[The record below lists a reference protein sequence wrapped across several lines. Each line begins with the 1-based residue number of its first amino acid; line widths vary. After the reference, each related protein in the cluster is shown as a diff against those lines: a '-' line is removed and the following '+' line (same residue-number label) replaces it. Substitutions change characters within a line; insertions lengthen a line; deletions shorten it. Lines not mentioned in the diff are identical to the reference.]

1 MSTAIMVVVVM
12 TGIGIVFGFVLA
24 LTDKKFSMEVNPLIE
39 LVEDELPKG
48 QCGGCGYAGCKAY
61 AEAVVIDK
69 DVPPNL
75 CVPGKE
81 PVARAVAKLTGKTAA
96 KVEPRYAH
104 VRCGGNLDNAV
115 RKYKYEGIKDCV
127 AANLLQGG
135 PKECQYGC
143 IGLGTCVN
151 NCPFGA
157 LSLGTNGLPV
167 VDTKKCTGCG
177 KCESVCPKKVISLL
191 PTKAHVCVEC
201 NSHDKGAVV
210 RKACKAGCLGC
221 GLCARNCEHGA
232 IKVENN
238 LAVVDTHVCIEKC
251 SEAACLAKCPTKAIQ
266 SIIGDLGIQAKT
278 KQEIAANTSDKN

>member
-12 TGIGIVFGFVLA
+12 TGIGIVFGFILA
-24 LTDKKFSMEVNPLIE
+24 LTDKKFAMEVNPLIE

-48 QCGGCGYAGCKAY
+48 QCGGCGYAGCRAY
-61 AEAVVIDK
+61 AEAVVLDK

-81 PVARAVAKLTGKTAA
+81 AVATAVAKLTGKSAA
-96 KVEPRYAH
+96 KVEQKYAH
-104 VRCGGNLDNAV
+104 VRCAGNLDNAA

-127 AANLLQGG
+127 AANLLQNG

-157 LSLGTNGLPV
+157 LTLGDNGLPIV
-167 VDTKKCTGCG
+167 NTKKCTGCG
-177 KCESVCPKKVISLL
+177 KCESVCPKNVITLL
-191 PTKAHVCVEC
+191 PAKAHVCVEC
-201 NSHDKGAVV
+201 NSHDKGAAV
-210 RKACKAGCLGC
+210 RKACKVGCLGC
-221 GLCARNCEHGA
+221 GLCARNCEYGA
-232 IKVENN
+232 IKVENA

-251 SEAACLAKCPTKAIQ
+251 SEATCLAKCPTKAIQ
-266 SIIGDLGIQAKT
+266 SIIGDLGIETKT
-278 KQEIAANTSDKN
+278 KQEIAANVSKN

>member
-24 LTDKKFSMEVNPLIE
+24 LTDKKFAMEVNPLIE

-48 QCGGCGYAGCKAY
+48 QCGGCGYAGCRAY
-61 AEAVVIDK
+61 AEAVVLDK

-81 PVARAVAKLTGKTAA
+81 AVATAVAKLTGKAAA
-96 KVEPRYAH
+96 KVEQKYAH
-104 VRCGGNLDNAV
+104 VRCAGNLDNAA

-127 AANLLQGG
+127 AANLLQNG

-157 LSLGTNGLPV
+157 LTLGDNGLPIV
-167 VDTKKCTGCG
+167 NTKKCTGCG
-177 KCESVCPKKVISLL
+177 KCESVCPKNVITLL

-201 NSHDKGAVV
+201 NSHDKGAAV
-210 RKACKAGCLGC
+210 RKACKVGCLGC
-221 GLCARNCEHGA
+221 GLCARNCEYGA
-232 IKVENN
+232 IKVENA

-251 SEAACLAKCPTKAIQ
+251 SEATCLAKCPTKAIQ
-266 SIIGDLGIQAKT
+266 SIIGDLGIETKT
-278 KQEIAANTSDKN
+278 KQEIAANVSKN